1 CVAIGVD
8 CAAIGVEALRWALRH
23 SAKKTATSPKDA
35 PIAEMLR
42 QARIHQSAPIAE
54 MLRQA
59 LIHQD
64 IPSDDPIELHQAQSP
79 SNGAPPQEEALY
91 ADDPLFDVLHQAL
104 ANRTGKLRVSDAY
117 LICGIEA
124 AKARTDQ
131 ILRFRHAIRTLGW
144 RRQSQYL
151 NGSRQ
156 YVYVRGTEAERQV
169 ALVVEY
175 DPHLRSV

>member
-1 CVAIGVD
+1 MADSKQETRKSGLGYLFSLRQDSAPQIKRWLLGCAAIGVDCPAIGVDCVAIGVD

-79 SNGAPPQEEALY
+79 SNGAPPQEE
-91 ADDPLFDVLHQAL
+91 
-104 ANRTGKLRVSDAY
+104 
-117 LICGIEA
+117 
-124 AKARTDQ
+124 
-131 ILRFRHAIRTLGW
+131 
-144 RRQSQYL
+144 
-151 NGSRQ
+151 
-156 YVYVRGTEAERQV
+156 
-169 ALVVEY
+169 
-175 DPHLRSV
+175 